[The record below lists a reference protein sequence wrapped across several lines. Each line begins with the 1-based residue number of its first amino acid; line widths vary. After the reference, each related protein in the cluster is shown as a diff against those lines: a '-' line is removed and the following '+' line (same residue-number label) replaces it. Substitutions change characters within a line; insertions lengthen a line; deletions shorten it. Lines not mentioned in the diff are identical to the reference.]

1 MPFRA
6 NALYL
11 STSLSFLKLIAL
23 LDCLIAA
30 VRLLGSHVAMYSNQ
44 SVYFGFVEALVGI

>member
-1 MPFRA
+1 MPCRA
-6 NALYL
+6 KAPYL

-44 SVYFGFVEALVGI
+44 LVDLVFVEALAFV